1 MDMDGIL
8 IIDKPDG
15 ITSYQVVN
23 TVKRV
28 TRVEKAG
35 HGGTLDPLA
44 TGVLAVFLNRATRL
58 VPFLMNDTKRYRA
71 TMRLGIETDTQDR
84 EGRIIA
90 ESASFPVDPLEI
102 TRAVHSLSGVI
113 AQVPP
118 MYSALKHRGTPLY
131 KLARRGICL
140 DRPAR
145 SVHIYRMQVLAVQ
158 PPLVTFEV
166 DCSPGTYIRTLCA
179 DIGHQ
184 LGCGAHLVSLTRLS
198 CGSFELDDAVSFQD
212 VPSLGERDV
221 LKRRVVS
228 LCTSL
233 GHLPMITVTGP
244 VMDLLRV
251 RKTLAASQLKGVHSP
266 APEKAG
272 LFQAAC
278 DGESERA
285 LVQSL
290 VSPDRMA
297 TLSDSGAAWKRVC
310 FYNPQEN
317 TIH

>member
-1 MDMDGIL
+1 MDGIL

-58 VPFLMNDTKRYRA
+58 VSYLMNDTKRYRA
-71 TMRLGIETDTQDR
+71 TMLLGIETDTQDR

-90 ESASFPVDPLEI
+90 ESASYPDDPLEI
-102 TRAVHSLSGVI
+102 TRAVQSFSGVM

-118 MYSALKHRGTPLY
+118 MYSALKHRGTPMY
-131 KLARRGICL
+131 KLARKGICL
-140 DRPAR
+140 DRQAR
-145 SVHIYRMQVLAVQ
+145 SVHIYRMQVLDVR

-179 DIGHQ
+179 DIGQ
-184 LGCGAHLVSLTRLS
+184 RLGCGAHLVSLTRLS
-198 CGSFELDDAVSFQD
+198 CGSFGLDDAISFQD
-212 VPSLGERDV
+212 VPSLSERAV
-221 LKRRVVS
+221 LKRRLVS
-228 LCTSL
+228 LRRSL
-233 GHLPMITVTGP
+233 GHLPMVTVTAP
-244 VMDLLRV
+244 VMDLLRA
-251 RKTLAASQLKGVHSP
+251 RKTIAASQLKSVHPP

-290 VSPDRMA
+290 VGPDRLA
-297 TLSDSGAAWKRVC
+297 TLPEGGAAWKRVC